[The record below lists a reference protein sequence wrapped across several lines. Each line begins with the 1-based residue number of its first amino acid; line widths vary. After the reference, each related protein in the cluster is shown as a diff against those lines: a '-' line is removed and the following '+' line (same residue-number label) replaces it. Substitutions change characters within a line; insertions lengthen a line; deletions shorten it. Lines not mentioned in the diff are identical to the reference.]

1 MKFPNHRGGMHTS
14 TNVVTLPGRA
24 PRQPD
29 PDAIPVPVF
38 GLRGDPEQRADFY
51 ALANADEALRILM
64 VIATADGRTA
74 AMDLLDNIRVA
85 IEKTFPAAA

>member
-1 MKFPNHRGGMHTS
+1 MKP

-29 PDAIPVPVF
+29 PDAIPVPLF
-38 GLRGDPEQRADFY
+38 GMRGDPEQRADFY

-85 IEKTFPAAA
+85 IEKTFPVAA